1 MATTGDRI
9 KEVRESVHMTQ
20 DDLAEK
26 ASLSKGFISDI
37 ENNKRGISA
46 ENLLRVADALGA
58 SLDYLAKG
66 ETQLSQRRRKPIE
79 IPPELSTAAE
89 QLDLTYSQTLEL
101 LETYNSVIARR
112 SARQLDPFTVDQWK
126 KLHTAIQKV
135 FDPEKK

>member
-9 KEVRESVHMTQ
+9 KEVRESMRLTQ
-20 DDLAEK
+20 DDLAER
-26 ASLSKGFISDI
+26 ANLSKGFISDI

-46 ENLLRVADALGA
+46 ENLLRISNVLGA

-66 ETQLSQRRRKPIE
+66 ETQTSERRKPIE
-79 IPPELSTAAE
+79 IPPELSTVAE
-89 QLDLTYSQTLEL
+89 QLNLTYSQTLEL

-135 FDPEKK
+135 FPSENK